1 MSELENSKKNKRG
14 RKSKYTT
21 EDLKEFIE
29 HYVRNT
35 KVIGQIDASKLARYV
50 EATFGIDFDYRYF
63 NRNKE
68 IKEHIEEL
76 NHLYVTKRDEES
88 KEIMLTFNPDKLVD
102 TYRNDPMMLKHHLR
116 GFNTRYEEISE
127 RVKEYKDQCLM
138 NKHEIQKLKE
148 SIEELKKQ
156 NKILRTENKDL
167 KYNVSVLKKFK
178 KFDESIQMLE
188 YLKDRNIIKSTNIET
203 FKAVLS
209 HCKIIEFDE
218 GYSNEDNIDID
229 CDSGNN
235 EDDILGRKSTSINN
249 IQVTNVIN
257 IKNAAKS
264 KSNSKNNI
272 KSHIERMTERLKKD

>member
-102 TYRNDPMMLKHHLR
+102 TYRNDLMMLKHHLR

-209 HCKIIEFDE
+209 HCKIIEFDD

-229 CDSGNN
+229 YDSGNN
-235 EDDILGRKSTSINN
+235 EDDIWGRKSTSINN

-257 IKNAAKS
+257 IKNAAES

>member
-29 HYVRNT
+29 HYIRNT

-50 EATFGIDFDYRYF
+50 EATFGIDFDYYF

-127 RVKEYKDQCLM
+127 RVKEYKDQCLI

-156 NKILRTENKDL
+156 NKILRIENKDL

-209 HCKIIEFDE
+209 HCKIIEFDDC
-218 GYSNEDNIDID
+218 YSNEDNIDID
-229 CDSGNN
+229 YDSGNN
-235 EDDILGRKSTSINN
+235 EDDIWGKKSTSINN

-257 IKNAAKS
+257 IKNATKS

-272 KSHIERMTERLKKD
+272 KSHIERMTERLKND

>member
-29 HYVRNT
+29 HYIRNT

-138 NKHEIQKLKE
+138 NKHEIQKLEE

-156 NKILRTENKDL
+156 NKILRIENKDL
-167 KYNVSVLKKFK
+167 KDNVSVLKKFK

-209 HCKIIEFDE
+209 HCKIIEFDD

-229 CDSGNN
+229 YDSGNN

-257 IKNAAKS
+257 IKNAAES